1 VEEAAALIQRSD
13 EEKAVNLRSSGK
25 ANEYKGGCK

>member
-13 EEKAVNLRSSGK
+13 GEEAVNLRSSGK
-25 ANEYKGGCK
+25 ANGYKGGCK